1 MSSLTPLAHH
11 IVRATLAESVY
22 EVLLGAILSGRL
34 QSGAELSAVKLAQE
48 LEVSRTPVHEAI
60 RQLARDGLVEQS
72 ANRKARVAR
81 FTRRDVY
88 EVFEMRRILEPAAAQ
103 RAAQRIEPQ
112 ALDAL
117 RTVARSLAASP
128 GNAGWSEQWID
139 FDEQFHATIA
149 RASGLPRLAEDIG
162 RYRLL
167 HRGLN
172 LTFTV
177 PDSLQQALAEH
188 VAILDALEARS
199 SQAARE
205 AMDAHIAAWQRY
217 FVEHFPR

>member
-1 MSSLTPLAHH
+1 MSSLAPLAQR

-22 EVLLGAILSGRL
+22 EVLLEAILSGRL
-34 QSGAELSAVKLAQE
+34 RSGTELSVVGLAQE

-81 FTRRDVY
+81 FTRDDVY
-88 EVFEMRRILEPAAAQ
+88 EVLEMRRILEPAAAQ
-103 RAAQRIEPQ
+103 RAAERMDGG
-112 ALDAL
+112 ALETLRATAAALGASAEDADWS
-117 RTVARSLAASP
+117 AR
-128 GNAGWSEQWID
+128 WID
-139 FDEQFHATIA
+139 FDEEFHATIA

-172 LTFTV
+172 LTFTE
-177 PDSLQQALAEH
+177 PESLQQALAEH
-188 VAILDALEARS
+188 VEILDALEAQSARE
-199 SQAARE
+199 ARE
-205 AMDAHIAAWQRY
+205 AMDAHIAAWQQY

>member
-1 MSSLTPLAHH
+1 MSSLAPLAQH

-34 QSGAELSAVKLAQE
+34 QSGTELSVVKLAQE

-81 FTRRDVY
+81 FTCDDVY

-103 RAAQRIEPQ
+103 RAAERMDSQ
-112 ALDAL
+112 AVEAL
-117 RTVARSLAASP
+117 RAVARSLAASP
-128 GNAGWSEQWID
+128 GDAGWSGRWID
-139 FDEQFHATIA
+139 FDEDFHATIA

-172 LTFTV
+172 LTFTE
-177 PDSLQQALAEH
+177 PESLQQALPEH

-199 SQAARE
+199 AQLARE
-205 AMDAHIAAWQRY
+205 AMDAHIAAWQQY